1 VKGRRFLTG
10 FTPLEDHT
18 KSYYPKKIVSF
29 LTGFTLIEL
38 LVVIAIIAILMAILI
53 PTLKQA
59 REQGKR
65 SACLNNLRQLILAWN
80 LYADDNDDKIVCGN
94 THRTIDGQQN
104 KSAWV
109 YYEGGDSEEQIQ
121 GIKDGKLYPYCK
133 VLKLY
138 KCPTGIR
145 GEEVTYSIV
154 DYMNGHDEIKG
165 ATLPPLK
172 NRLHIRNASSQIV
185 FLDEG
190 RLTVSSWTV
199 YYYQERWWD
208 QITSRHG
215 NGTTFG
221 FSDGHSE
228 HWKWSDPRTVE
239 IGKTDYT
246 AALTSLSPPIDDP
259 YWGQDN
265 EDLHRVQ
272 RGAWG
277 KLGY

>member
-1 VKGRRFLTG
+1 MVKRKK
-10 FTPLEDHT
+10 FTPLEIRNMYV
-18 KSYYPKKIVSF
+18 KGWRF

-65 SACLNNLRQLILAWN
+65 SACLNNLRQLCLAWN
-80 LYADDNDDKIVCGN
+80 LYADDNDGKMVCGN
-94 THRTIDGQQN
+94 THRVVDGLPN
-104 KSAWV
+104 KNAWV
-109 YYEGGDSEEQIQ
+109 YYEGGDSKQQIQ
-121 GIKDGKLYPYCK
+121 GIKDGYLYPYCRNK
-133 VLKLY
+133 KLY
-138 KCPTGIR
+138 KCPTGLR

-154 DYMNGHDEIKG
+154 DYMNGHDAIEG
-165 ATLPPLK
+165 ATIAALK
-172 NRLHIRNASSQIV
+172 SRLQIRNASSQIV

-208 QITSRHG
+208 QITARHG

-228 HWKWSDPRTVE
+228 YWKWSDPRTVE

-259 YWGQDN
+259 YWGQGN

-277 KLGY
+277 KLGYEPTQ